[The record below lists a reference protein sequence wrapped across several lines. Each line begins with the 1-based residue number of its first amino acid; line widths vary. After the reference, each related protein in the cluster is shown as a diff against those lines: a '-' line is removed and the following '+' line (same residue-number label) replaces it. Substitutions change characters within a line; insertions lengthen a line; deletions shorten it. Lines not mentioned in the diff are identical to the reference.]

1 MVKVITIASITLL
14 AGCSSLQNAGTV
26 EYSVEPIVTEST
38 TICCKVSVK
47 NGKEYGAL
55 KAHVKKTGGDYEV
68 TLEETG
74 VAAFKGQQVSA
85 DALKTAVEAAVK
97 AAALPYGGAAL
108 GGGLQLLK

>member
-1 MVKVITIASITLL
+1 MVKIIALASVALL
-14 AGCSSLQNAGTV
+14 AGCSSLQNAGMV
-26 EYSVEPIVTEST
+26 EYSVEPIVTEAS

-85 DALKTAVEAAVK
+85 DALKGIVDAAVN
-97 AAALPYGGAAL
+97 AALAGVGAGVL
-108 GGGLQLLK
+108 P